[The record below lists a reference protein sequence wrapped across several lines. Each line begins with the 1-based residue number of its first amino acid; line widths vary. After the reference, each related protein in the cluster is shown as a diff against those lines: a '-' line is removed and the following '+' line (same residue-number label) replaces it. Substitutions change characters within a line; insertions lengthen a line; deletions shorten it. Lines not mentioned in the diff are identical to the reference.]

1 MSLLLLAPVCAP
13 LPVPEFG
20 GAFAAR
26 MAEKRHPELR
36 RASLTAWNLLA
47 YGLSLMGAERL
58 PEVDFTPR
66 GKPFFPDSPLHFS
79 LTHSGALA
87 AALLSG
93 APCGVDLERVRPEV
107 AQRMRARCLN
117 EREQAEAPDFFAC
130 WTKKECIAKLD
141 GSGMR
146 VHPDALDTL
155 DPRYAHRFFCERV
168 RDTDGREYV
177 LSALCDGAEALR
189 PLPVSPG
196 VLVRNQRP

>member
-26 MAEKRHPELR
+26 MAEKRHPELH

-141 GSGMR
+141 GSGMTA
-146 VHPDALDTL
+146 HPGNIDTL
-155 DPRYAHRFFCERV
+155 DPRWNHRFFTTRV
-168 RDTDGREYV
+168 CDDLGQAYA
-177 LSALCDGAEALR
+177 LSALCGDIENL
-189 PLPVSPG
+189 SIIKK
-196 VLVRNQRP
+196 